1 MALLNTTV
9 TISLRFPTTQTVAK
23 TVRFIPNFA
32 AAEDQVLLE
41 EFYDATV
48 SPTTPSA
55 DTTLSGTINLPSSD
69 EVTIPYRVELP
80 VTSSKK
86 SKYINLDYN
95 AGGVNLADL
104 LTDET

>member
-32 AAEDQVLLE
+32 AAEDQILLE

-48 SPTTPSA
+48 NPTTPSA
-55 DTTLSGTINLPSSD
+55 DTTLSGSVPLPSSD
-69 EVTIPYRVELP
+69 EVSLSYRVELP
-80 VTSSKK
+80 ITSSKK
-86 SKYINLDYN
+86 TKYINLSYN

-104 LTDET
+104 LEDAT